1 MNTFTSLSPRTT
13 AYVVRDLLKRGLPY
27 LAIEKFGLTKPLPLK
42 STKTMS
48 FRRYFLDRSAF
59 TENGTKFNPYEYYD
73 DASAELFDVT
83 ATIDGGG
90 NDSSAGGKLSEGVTP
105 DAADLD
111 KEDKTC
117 TIDQYGIWT
126 EITDMVVDTHEDP
139 VLQEA
144 VDILGEAAAF
154 MREKIYYNVIKAGA
168 NVYYAG
174 GVGATTTDETLTVAM
189 QRKIVRGLKRNLA
202 KPVTRILK
210 SSPAYGT
217 EPVAPAFIAL
227 CHTDLE
233 NDIMNLPGFTA
244 PERYSDPYEGE
255 IGKIENVRYITST
268 VIQPYA
274 ASNSNAATAGMMHD
288 ATHGKNILYPILYI
302 AADAY
307 AIVPLKGK
315 DAFTPMVLPPNVA
328 RGDDPLG
335 QRGSIG
341 VKFATGAIILNDF
354 WMARAVVCCTDI

>member
-1 MNTFTSLSPRTT
+1 MNNLTSIGARQT
-13 AYVVRDLLKRGLPY
+13 AFFVRDLLKRGMPY
-27 LAIEKFGLTKPLPLK
+27 LLIEKFGLTKPLPLK

-48 FRRYFLDRSAF
+48 FRRYFLKRAAF
-59 TENGTKFNPYEYYD
+59 VQNGTKYNPYEYYD
-73 DASAELFDVT
+73 DSGKELFDVT

-105 DAADLD
+105 DSCDLD

-117 TIDQYGIWT
+117 NIDQYGIWT
-126 EITDMVVDTHEDP
+126 EVTDMLTDCHEDP
-139 VLQEA
+139 VWQEA

-154 MREKIYYNVIKAGA
+154 MREKIYYNVVKAGA

-174 GVGATTTDETLTVAM
+174 GTSVANTDEIMSLNL
-189 QRKIVRGLKRNLA
+189 QRKIIRGLKRNLG
-202 KPVTRILK
+202 KPITRRLS
-210 SSPAYGT
+210 SSPNYGT
-217 EPVAPAFIAL
+217 EPCAPAYIAL

-233 NDIMNLPGFTA
+233 NDIMNMANFVPA
-244 PERYSDPYEGE
+244 ERYSDTYDGE
-255 IGKIENVRYITST
+255 IGKVESVRYITST
-268 VIQPYA
+268 VIQPYIS
-274 ASNSNAATAGMMHD
+274 ASHATTAGMIQD
-288 ATHGKNILYPILYI
+288 GNGDNILYPILYL

-315 DAFTPMVLPPNVA
+315 DSFTPMLLPPNVA

-341 VKFATGAIILNDF
+341 IKFATGAIILNDF